1 MHIGNTSLTL
11 EQMLLGR
18 IADELAL
25 IFWTKTKDGQK
36 NRNRPRPILD
46 SLMNTDSKKEN
57 DNICYASGEDFM
69 EAWHVINGGQPNG

>member
-1 MHIGNTSLTL
+1 MHIGDASLTL

-36 NRNRPRPILD
+36 NRNRPKPILE
-46 SLMNTDSKKEN
+46 SLMHPNGKKEN
-57 DNICYASGEDFM
+57 DNASYASGEEFM
-69 EAWHVINGGQPNG
+69 KAWHVINGGQPNG